1 MVLKLDFEKSFDKIE
16 HCSILEILKARG
28 FGKRWIMWIDMILN
42 SGTSAILVN
51 GLHGKKYCRRGVR

>member
-16 HCSILEILKARG
+16 HWSILEILKARG

-42 SGTSAILVN
+42 SGTSAILLN
-51 GLHGKKYCRRGVR
+51 GVEEG